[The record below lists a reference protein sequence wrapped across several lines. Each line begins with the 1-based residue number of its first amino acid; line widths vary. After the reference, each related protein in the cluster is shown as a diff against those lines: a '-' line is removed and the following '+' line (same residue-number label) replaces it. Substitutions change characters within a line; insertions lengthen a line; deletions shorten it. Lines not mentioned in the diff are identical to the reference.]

1 LEQSQLTK
9 LKSKTQQILKQSH
22 AFFKSIDWD
31 KLLKK
36 EIPTP
41 FQPKVKNALDTSFFD
56 EEFTRENVK
65 DELEQASVGRETVL
79 NTVEQKAFEGFTFT
93 GDKEL
98 GTKEE
103 EE

>member
-1 LEQSQLTK
+1 M
-9 LKSKTQQILKQSH
+9 
-22 AFFKSIDWD
+22 
-31 KLLKK
+31 
-36 EIPTP
+36 
-41 FQPKVKNALDTSFFD
+41 DTSFFD

-65 DELEQASVGRETVL
+65 DELEQTSVGRETVL